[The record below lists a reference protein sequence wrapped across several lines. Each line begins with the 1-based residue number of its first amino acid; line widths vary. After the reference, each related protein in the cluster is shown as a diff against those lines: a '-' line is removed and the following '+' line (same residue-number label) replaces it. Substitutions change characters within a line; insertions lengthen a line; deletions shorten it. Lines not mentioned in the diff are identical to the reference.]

1 MVVMSEVMLRTLTV
15 FSLFPGAGGAS
26 MLAGLMAWCGDDL
39 RSTGVVGLGCRH
51 LPTSPAV
58 ARSPVESFYVVDN
71 VGCPVCGCC
80 GAVSGSKK
88 QAAGCLPLGCHGT
101 QYNITIHITSRDMVP
116 RNIATDAAMHGTD
129 ARDTFAPRQQ
139 QRAERGFQN
148 TCPIESPP

>member
-1 MVVMSEVMLRTLTV
+1 
-15 FSLFPGAGGAS
+15 
-26 MLAGLMAWCGDDL
+26 MLAGLTTWCGEDL

-88 QAAGCLPLGCHGT
+88 QAAGCPPLGCHGT
-101 QYNITIHITSRDMVP
+101 QYNITYPHNQSG
-116 RNIATDAAMHGTD
+116 HGTSEYSHRRSD
-129 ARDTFAPRQQ
+129 ARHRRKGHIRTTSAAASGAWLP
-139 QRAERGFQN
+139 EHL
-148 TCPIESPP
+148 PH

>member
-71 VGCPVCGCC
+71 VGCPVCGCR

-88 QAAGCLPLGCHGT
+88 QAAGCPPLGCHGT
-101 QYNITIHITSRDMVP
+101 QYNITYPYNQSE
-116 RNIATDAAMHGTD
+116 HGTSEYSHRRSD
-129 ARDTFAPRQQ
+129 ARHPRKGHICTTSA
-139 QRAERGFQN
+139 AESGAWL
-148 TCPIESPP
+148 PEHLPH